1 MSKPVRTQIFFQM
14 PPRNVIMQAISIT
27 LCSTSTSD
35 MSLSSSIELVDNLF
49 INYSNNNIDEMKS
62 QFAEMSWYGRDGIA
76 KFVCRLK
83 PDDLCKYNHYLV
95 SHFKLIDLFIHE
107 TLFSPFM

>member
-1 MSKPVRTQIFFQM
+1 
-14 PPRNVIMQAISIT
+14 
-27 LCSTSTSD
+27 
-35 MSLSSSIELVDNLF
+35 
-49 INYSNNNIDEMKS
+49 MKS

-83 PDDLCKYNHYLV
+83 PDDLCKYYHYLV
-95 SHFKLIDLFIHE
+95 SYFKLIDLFIHE